1 MQVRTNGLEVDTVQ
15 IVIRFNPRFL
25 EVDGAR
31 ITPHP
36 DSLLKDFTVEN
47 DADNVG
53 GILRYAI
60 VNSPFVSGSVSGN
73 FDLATVT
80 LRGKTVTPEGGV
92 TEVAFLV
99 DDKEEGTSALS
110 GGDHRLKNRDDFTG
124 AWIRVIP

>member
-60 VNSPFVSGSVSGN
+60 ANSPFVSGSVSGN
-73 FDLATVT
+73 FDVPSGTASEPVAMPLA
-80 LRGKTVTPEGGV
+80 GC
-92 TEVAFLV
+92 
-99 DDKEEGTSALS
+99 
-110 GGDHRLKNRDDFTG
+110 
-124 AWIRVIP
+124 